1 MGKTLEQL
9 YSEREKRIND
19 AIQLKEPDRVPVVPL
34 LGFFCCHYAG
44 ITPQEAFEE
53 AEKATKAWEKT
64 IKDLEPDATYSVNF
78 SIPEP
83 HSTLEELDFKAI
95 KWPGHG
101 VSPRHSF
108 QFVEG
113 EYMLADEYD
122 AFLSNTGDYLV
133 RTFLPRI
140 AGSLEGFGMLPT
152 FDLITLGYVWP
163 STLPALANPKII
175 ESFESLL
182 RAIKKQRDWASA
194 FGLLRE
200 ELIAMGYPS
209 IKEQTT
215 LAPFDLIAD
224 NLRGTRGA
232 MLDMYRQPDKL
243 LAAIDRVTPLI
254 INIGVQGA
262 KRTGNLRVFIPL
274 HKGTDDFM
282 SEEQYKRF
290 YWPSL
295 QKLILGLIGAE
306 CNPYLLIEGKYASR
320 LHILRDVPK
329 GKCIY
334 HFEDTDMTKAKEVL
348 GDTVCLMGNV
358 PLSSLSIGTTD
369 EVKDYCKKLIDVIG
383 DGGGFIL
390 SAGGIIDEAKTENVK
405 AMIEFTKEYGVY
417 KCK

>member
-1 MGKTLEQL
+1 MRKTPEQL

-19 AIQLKEPDRVPVVPL
+19 AIQLREPDRVPVVPL
-34 LGFFCCHYAG
+34 LAFFCCHYAG
-44 ITPQEAFEE
+44 IMPQEAFED
-53 AEKATKAWEKT
+53 AAKATKAWEKT

-78 SIPEP
+78 SISAP

-101 VSPRHSF
+101 VSPHHSF

-113 EYMLADEYD
+113 EYMLADEYE

-140 AGSLEGFGMLPT
+140 AGSLEGFTMLPT

-163 STLPALANPKII
+163 STLAALANPKIT
-175 ESFESLL
+175 ESFASLL
-182 RAIKKQRDWASA
+182 RAVGKQADWGSA
-194 FGLLRE
+194 YGRLGN
-200 ELIAMGYPS
+200 ELIAAGYPS

-224 NLRGTRGA
+224 NLRGTRGV
-232 MLDMYRQPDKL
+232 MLDMYRQPDRL
-243 LAAIDRVTPLI
+243 LAAIEMVTPLM
-254 INIGVQGA
+254 INIGTQGA
-262 KRTGNLRVFIPL
+262 KRRGNPRVFIPL

-295 QKLILGLIGAE
+295 QKLILGLINAD
-306 CNPYLLIEGKYASR
+306 CNPYLLFEGKYTSR
-320 LHILRDVPK
+320 LHIIRDVPK

-348 GDTVCLMGNV
+348 GDIVCLMGNV
-358 PLSSLSIGTTD
+358 PLSLLFTGTTD
-369 EVKDYCKKLIDVIG
+369 EVEEYCKKLIDVVG
-383 DGGGFIL
+383 DGGGFIM
-390 SAGGIIDEAKTENVK
+390 SAGGLIDEAKTENVK
-405 AMIEFTKEYGVY
+405 TMIDFTKEYGVY
-417 KCK
+417 GDK